1 MKPLVYWC
9 RWQEARLRLF
19 GRSESAVWGELA
31 FKDHAEPFRFEL
43 KEWIL
48 TIGEG
53 EETRTMTLDEMGVEV
68 DG

>member
-31 FKDHAEPFRFEL
+31 FKERTEPFRFEL

-68 DG
+68 NG